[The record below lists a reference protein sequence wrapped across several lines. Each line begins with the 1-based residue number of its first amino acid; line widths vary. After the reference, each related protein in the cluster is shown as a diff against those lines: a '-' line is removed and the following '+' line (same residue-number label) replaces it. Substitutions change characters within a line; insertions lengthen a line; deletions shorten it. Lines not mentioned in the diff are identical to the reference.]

1 MNLDLV
7 QEMPIVLL
15 DKWRCLTPSPN
26 DDLALME
33 DIMQNGITEPI
44 ILGVGVFSRKIRLD
58 SGNHRIYLAPR
69 LGLTH
74 LPVIARVWNYCTF
87 TNENGDHSYD
97 CPEITVKQE
106 WIEEDYYARPSDV
119 LDIMSLL
126 VSLKL

>member
-1 MNLDLV
+1 MDSRLI

-15 DKWRCLTPSPN
+15 NNWRCLTPSPN
-26 DDLALME
+26 DDLALMD
-33 DIMQNGITEPI
+33 DIAQNGIIEPI
-44 ILGVGVFSRKIRLD
+44 VLSIGAYSRKIRLD

-87 TNENGDHSYD
+87 TNGNGDHSYD

-106 WIEEDYYARPSDV
+106 WIEEDYYAKPSDV

-126 VSLKL
+126 LSLKL